1 MWIAGEKALGLLI
14 RRQTTTGR
22 RYGSDRY
29 LRWTALTLILGV
41 SLVIAFGLVLLAL
54 WSVAGFWRFPDLLPR
69 AFTLDNWQR
78 VLPSLGSPL
87 TTTLVT
93 GFAAT
98 AIAIAL
104 ALGCLEREARTG
116 RSGGSRALWFVY
128 LPLIVPQVSFVFGL
142 QLFFLVTGMD
152 ASWIGLVLVHLIFV
166 LPYVF
171 LSLSDP
177 WRAWDSRFASI
188 AHGLG
193 ASPDRTFWR
202 VRLPMMLKPALV
214 ACAVGFAVSIGQ
226 YLPTLLIG
234 GGRWPTIT
242 TEAVALASGGDRR
255 IIGVYAFLQMLLP
268 FVGFALATM
277 IPAFLFRNRLD
288 MKAAS

>member
-1 MWIAGEKALGLLI
+1 MRWLGLSAILVCSSVI
-14 RRQTTTGR
+14 
-22 RYGSDRY
+22 
-29 LRWTALTLILGV
+29 ILG
-41 SLVIAFGLVLLAL
+41 LALLAL
-54 WSVAGFWRFPDLLPR
+54 WSVAGFFRFPDLLPQN
-69 AFTLDNWQR
+69 FTLGNWQR
-78 VLPSLGSPL
+78 VLPSLGFPL
-87 TTTLVT
+87 STTLGIGLV
-93 GFAAT
+93 AT
-98 AIAIAL
+98 LIAILL

-116 RSGGSRALWFVY
+116 RTGGSRALWFVY

-152 ASWIGLVLVHLIFV
+152 ASWSGLVIVHLVFV

-177 WRAWDSRFASI
+177 WRAWDSRYGAI

-193 ASPDRTFWR
+193 AGPDRTFWR
-202 VRLPMMLKPALV
+202 VRLPMLLKPVLV
-214 ACAVGFAVSIGQ
+214 ASAVGFAVSIGQ

-255 IIGVYAFLQMLLP
+255 IIGVYALLQMILP
-268 FVGFALATM
+268 FVGFVLATFV
-277 IPAFLFRNRLD
+277 PAFLFRHRLD